1 VAYALYALAADA
13 ESLKAA
19 VAAERAAKVT
29 LDLTLKAQQ
38 LGAVDYLKL
47 LSAQQAYQQALLARV
62 QAHGNRLADTAAL
75 FQALGGGRESIARA
89 TGGGPER

>member
-1 VAYALYALAADA
+1 MAYALYALAADA